1 MEFHE
6 SLLLKLTVGLLQ
18 VVLKDTPPIDGGR
31 EKHCFS
37 RYIDHICC
45 VEVFHYPTPN
55 VDLLMHIF
63 LVLCFI

>member
-1 MEFHE
+1 MGFHE

-18 VVLKDTPPIDGGR
+18 VVLKDIPPIDGGR
-31 EKHCFS
+31 EKCSFS
-37 RYIDHICC
+37 RY
-45 VEVFHYPTPN
+45 YPTPN